1 MILNNKLYDAL
12 RWVVMILLP
21 ALSALYAGL
30 AGYWGWPYVEQIV
43 GSISVVDVF
52 LGALMQ
58 ISTRNYHKSTTE

>member
-1 MILNNKLYDAL
+1 
-12 RWVVMILLP
+12 MILLP

>member
-12 RWVVMILLP
+12 KWVVMSLLP

-30 AGYWGWPYVEQIV
+30 AGNWGWPYVEQIV
-43 GSISVVDVF
+43 GSISVIDVF

-58 ISTRNYHKSTTE
+58 ISTRNYYKSTTE

>member
-30 AGYWGWPYVEQIV
+30 ADYWGWPYVEQIV

-58 ISTRNYHKSTTE
+58 ISTRNYRKSTTE